1 MQHNFKPVVKLAV
14 LAAAL
19 ICGNAMAQSSV
30 TLYGMVDAYV
40 GATKA
45 GGADRAYGVNSGG
58 MQTSYFGIKGTED
71 LGTGL
76 KAIFDLN
83 GFLRPDTGKQGRFDG
98 DALFTR
104 NAFVGLQSATLGTV
118 KLGRNTTPYFISTI
132 LFNPLVDSYVFS
144 PAIFHTYFSASNG
157 RVYDPGIIGDSG
169 WSNSLVYST
178 PNFSGLSANAIYSF
192 GEQAGSVGKNKWGGN
207 VLYFNGNFGATVA
220 FQQVKFN
227 STPGDVTA
235 PTALAGFDKQNAVQV
250 GVSYDLKVVKLFAQG
265 QYIKSNVNNATGDIK
280 HTNGQVGAS
289 IPVGNG
295 NVLVSYAYDKTKN
308 SVADFKRNTAGL
320 AYDYNL
326 SKRTDVYAAYFYDKL
341 SDQSHGDSF
350 GVGMRHRF

>member
-1 MQHNFKPVVKLAV
+1 MLHPPRLYLYLDAV
-14 LAAAL
+14 ARHGSIRKAAEQLHVASTAL
-19 ICGNAMAQSSV
+19 NHAFVGSS
-30 TLYGMVDAYV
+30 
-40 GATKA
+40 KA
-45 GGADRAYGVNSGG
+45 GGGERAYGVNSGG
-58 MQTSYFGIKGTED
+58 MQTSYWGVRGAED
-71 LGTGL
+71 LGSGL

-83 GFLRPDTGKQGRFDG
+83 GFFRPDAGKQGRFDG

-104 NAFVGLQSATLGTV
+104 NAFVGLQSTAAGTL
-118 KLGRNTTPYFISTI
+118 KLGRNTTPYFLSTI
-132 LFNPLVDSYVFS
+132 LFNPLVDSYSFAPS
-144 PAIFHTYFSASNG
+144 IFHTYFSASNG

-178 PNFSGLSANAIYSF
+178 PNFSGLTVNAIYAF
-192 GEQAGSVGKNKWGGN
+192 GEQAGSNGKNKWGGN

-227 STPGDVTA
+227 SVPGDVTSPA
-235 PTALAGFDKQNAVQV
+235 ALAGFDKQNAVQV
-250 GVSYDLKVVKLFAQG
+250 GVSYDFKVVKLFAQG
-265 QYIKSNVNNATGDIK
+265 QYIKSNVSNATGDIK

-289 IPVGNG
+289 VPLGAG
-295 NVLVSYAYDKTKN
+295 SVLVSYAYDKTRN
-308 SVADFKRNTAGL
+308 DVADFRRNTAGV

-326 SKRTDVYAAYFYDKL
+326 SRRTDVYVAYFYDKL